1 MKKPKRRGLM
11 LVLSAPSGAGK
22 TTLANL
28 LLKVDKHLHTSISY
42 TTRQPRE
49 GEVHGKHYF
58 FVDEQTFLRMIKEG
72 EFLEYVEV
80 FGHYYGTPK
89 TLVEKHMQNGED
101 IVFDIDWQG
110 NRSLTQM
117 ARQDVVSV
125 FILPPS
131 KKELLERLTKRAKDT
146 SETIELRMRKA
157 NSELQHWQEYDY
169 AIVNKDLDESL
180 KKLLAILRA
189 ERLKKT
195 RRLGVYEFVNKL
207 ISESIDEAK

>member
-1 MKKPKRRGLM
+1 M

-110 NRSLTQM
+110 NRSLT
-117 ARQDVVSV
+117 
-125 FILPPS
+125 P
-131 KKELLERLTKRAKDT
+131 
-146 SETIELRMRKA
+146 
-157 NSELQHWQEYDY
+157 NG
-169 AIVNKDLDESL
+169 
-180 KKLLAILRA
+180 
-189 ERLKKT
+189 KT
-195 RRLGVYEFVNKL
+195 RCGERFYTT
-207 ISESIDEAK
+207 SIQKRVARKTYKAC